1 MGPESDPAV
10 ASDRSARLSRRHF
23 IGGAAVATVAAAG
36 AAWWAWGDDVRLRL
50 ENRIGGP
57 SVGWP
62 PEPFPADRPPST
74 RLAVAGDVGTGD
86 ERELRTAAV
95 MSAMAAE
102 RPFDALLLLGDNVYP
117 DGDPDR
123 LGATVFEP
131 FGPLLESGTE
141 LLAVLGNH
149 DVRDGNG
156 EPQADALGM
165 PGRWYSHRAGDA
177 LVVALD
183 STQPDHPEQ
192 TAWLDRTLAD
202 GRDAR
207 WVVPILHHPPFA
219 AGWNDSFLPVRR
231 EWVPLFAEHGVDLVL
246 AGHDHDYQ
254 RIRPIDGVTY
264 VVSGGAALTR
274 PTDRADFTAVAW
286 STHHFTDIAVW
297 DDRLLLRAVNQSGD
311 VFDEVTLTPRSA

>member
-1 MGPESDPAV
+1 MGPEDEPAV
-10 ASDRSARLSRRHF
+10 AADRPSRLSRRHF

-36 AAWWAWGDDVRLRL
+36 AAWWKWGDDVRLAL
-50 ENRIGGP
+50 ENRVGGP

-62 PEPFPADRPPST
+62 PEPFPAEALPAT

-95 MSAMAAE
+95 MAAMAAE

-131 FGPLLESGTE
+131 FAPLFQEGTA

-156 EPQADALGM
+156 DPQAEALGM
-165 PGRWYSHRAGDA
+165 PGRWYSHRAGDV
-177 LVVALD
+177 LIVALD

-192 TAWLDRTLAD
+192 TAWLDRTLEE

-207 WVVPILHHPPFA
+207 WVVPILHHPPYS
-219 AGWNDSFLPVRR
+219 AGWNDSYLPVRR
-231 EWVPLFAEHGVDLVL
+231 EWVPLFVEHRVDLVL

-254 RIRPIDGVTY
+254 RMRPIDGVDY

-274 PTDRADFTAVAW
+274 RTDRADFTAVAW

-311 VFDEVTLTPRSA
+311 VFDEVTLAPRAR